1 MENIKQLTNRDL
13 INLPSVDKV
22 IMKAEELTTYP
33 YKIITTDMLKGI
45 ITKLGY
51 CCEPKGIG
59 YPIFLT
65 FQEQEE
71 QAFQI
76 GKTGMFEF
84 QPETWI
90 NVNGGN
96 IERTA
101 IVHCIEVAVP
111 ADITFTLD
119 YWCGDN

>member
-1 MENIKQLTNRDL
+1 MTNIKQITNYDLTEAP
-13 INLPSVDKV
+13 IEEKA
-22 IMKAEELTTYP
+22 IMRAEELIIYP
-33 YKIITTDMLKGI
+33 YKIITINTLKGVV
-45 ITKLGY
+45 TKLGY

-71 QAFQI
+71 RPFQV

-84 QPETWI
+84 QPEEWI

-96 IERTA
+96 IVRTA
-101 IVHCIEVAVP
+101 VVNCITVAVP
-111 ADITFTLD
+111 ADIAFTLD
-119 YWCGDN
+119 YWCNN